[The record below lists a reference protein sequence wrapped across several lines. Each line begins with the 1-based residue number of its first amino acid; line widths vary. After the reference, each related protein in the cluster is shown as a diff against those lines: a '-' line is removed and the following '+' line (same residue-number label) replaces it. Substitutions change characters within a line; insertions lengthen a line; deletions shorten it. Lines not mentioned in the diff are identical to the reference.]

1 MHRFWAR
8 ALPGF
13 PFTASGVPLPMKS
26 STTSEPAGSSAVH
39 PADPQA
45 PSTRQEETRSFL
57 FLTIVT
63 APVLAVVTVAG
74 WGFIVW
80 MYQLLSG
87 RLPGYTP

>member
-1 MHRFWAR
+1 MH
-8 ALPGF
+8 
-13 PFTASGVPLPMKS
+13 VPMKS
-26 STTSEPAGSSAVH
+26 TPSRSEPAGSSAVH
-39 PADPQA
+39 PADPEA
-45 PSTRQEETRSFL
+45 PSTHQEETRSFL

-63 APVLAVVTVAG
+63 APVLAVIVVAG

>member
-1 MHRFWAR
+1 
-8 ALPGF
+8 
-13 PFTASGVPLPMKS
+13 MKS
-26 STTSEPAGSSAVH
+26 TPTSPEPPGSGVH
-39 PADPQA
+39 PADPDA
-45 PSTRQEETRSFL
+45 PSTKQEETRSFL

-63 APVLAVVTVAG
+63 APVLAVVLVAG